1 MDIVEKLTEPLLE
14 STKETSKAPRN
25 LINMGK
31 GGGSQF
37 KFSKPVRPL
46 IKADV
51 SVGSMSHSIVNILSR

>member
-1 MDIVEKLTEPLLE
+1 MEKLTEPLLE

-25 LINMGK
+25 LISMGK

-37 KFSKPVRPL
+37 KFSKPVRLL